1 MPTVDFTYQD
11 AGYRL
16 PAVVLEYLEVIYTLG
31 AESQEAYAVTLAEL
45 FGVSR
50 ANASATVSRLV
61 RDGLAQV
68 DERRIGLTGPGR
80 MGAEIG
86 LRRHRVAER
95 FLVDVLGMPWAS
107 VHEQAR
113 SFESGLTP
121 LLQERMDKR
130 AGFPRTCPHGNPIP
144 RPDLDAAGYLHD
156 QGALRLREAPIG
168 APLRLLAISKLIE
181 HQPALMDRIGAWD
194 LRPGSMLSI
203 LAREGALGAVELQ
216 AGQAR
221 RTAETTLAS
230 RLWVV
235 PA

>member
-11 AGYRL
+11 AEYRL
-16 PAVVLEYLEVIYTLG
+16 PAVLLKYLEVIYTLG
-31 AESQEAYAVTLAEL
+31 AEGQEAYAVTLAEL

-61 RDGLAQV
+61 RDGLVQV
-68 DERRIGLTGPGR
+68 EERRIGLTGPGR

-86 LRRHRVAER
+86 LRRHRVMER
-95 FLVDVLGMPWAS
+95 FLVDVLGLPWAS

-121 LLQERMDKR
+121 LLQERMDAR

-144 RPDLDAAGYLHD
+144 RPDLDAASYLRD
-156 QGALRLREAPIG
+156 QGALRLSEASIEI
-168 APLRLLAISKLIE
+168 PLRLLAISKLIE
-181 HQPALMDRIGAWD
+181 NQPPLMDRIDAWN
-194 LRPGSMLSI
+194 LRPGTLLSI
-203 LAREGALGAVELQ
+203 LVHDAAGTVHLQ
-216 AGQAR
+216 VGGAR
-221 RTAETTLAS
+221 RTAEAALAT

-235 PA
+235 AA